1 MNLSPRNTTSNKE
14 GSASI
19 KVNNNFTVCFQ
30 FYCFSALFQ
39 LLVLQQLFPTI
50 MHSKCTIFQLIY
62 GLNRLLWAGLGTYPF
77 NNIVSVRYQV

>member
-1 MNLSPRNTTSNKE
+1 
-14 GSASI
+14 
-19 KVNNNFTVCFQ
+19 
-30 FYCFSALFQ
+30 LFQ